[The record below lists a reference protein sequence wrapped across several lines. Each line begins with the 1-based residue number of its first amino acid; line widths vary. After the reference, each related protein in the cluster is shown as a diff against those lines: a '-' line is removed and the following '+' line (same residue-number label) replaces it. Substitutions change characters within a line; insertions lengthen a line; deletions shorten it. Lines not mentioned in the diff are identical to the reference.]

1 MTGDT
6 ETSDAGLLDLLAA
19 QGPLSVSQMAS
30 QTKVTATAVRQRLG
44 RLLARGDVE
53 RSAQRS
59 GRGRPQ
65 HRYCLTEKGRRR
77 AGSNFGDL
85 AIALWQEVR
94 QIKDPAIRR
103 GLLQRLSQRL
113 ATQYAPQI
121 HGDSLDERMDSL
133 VEVFRERQVPFAV
146 DRSGELPILTA
157 LACPYPELAEQDR
170 TICSMERLLFSELL
184 GENVHLSNCRLDGE
198 RADGSQCCT
207 FEPSQR
213 GVEIN
218 QTVNQTI
225 NSPVPAEAAG

>member
-1 MTGDT
+1 MTT
-6 ETSDAGLLDLLAA
+6 EAETSDAGLLDLLVM
-19 QGPLSVSQMAS
+19 QGPLSVSQMAQ

-44 RLLARGDVE
+44 RLLARGDVQ
-53 RSAQRS
+53 RTTQRS

-77 AGSNFGDL
+77 TGTNFGDL

-94 QIKDPAIRR
+94 QIKDTEIRR
-103 GLLQRLSQRL
+103 GLLQRLSQRM
-113 ATQYAPQI
+113 ATQYAGQI

-170 TICSMERLLFSELL
+170 TVCSMERIMFSELL

-198 RADGSQCCT
+198 RADGSRCCT
-207 FEPSQR
+207 FEPANR
-213 GVEIN
+213 GANIN
-218 QTVNQTI
+218 QAL
-225 NSPVPAEAAG
+225 PAEAAG